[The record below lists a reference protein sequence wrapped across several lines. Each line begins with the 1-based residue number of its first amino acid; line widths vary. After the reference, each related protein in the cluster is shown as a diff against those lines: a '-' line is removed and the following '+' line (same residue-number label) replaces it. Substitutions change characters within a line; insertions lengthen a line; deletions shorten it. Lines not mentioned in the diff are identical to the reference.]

1 MNAMWFYVALAL
13 LAGALGGIHVPINGA
28 LGARI
33 GSALVAT
40 LTFYGVAFL
49 VIAAANALFLDRS
62 ALSSLSA
69 VPAWTYLLP
78 GVISVLV
85 VGANTY
91 LIPRLGAI
99 NLFVLVVA
107 AQLVVRA
114 TISHFGWLAS
124 PVDPIAWPKIL
135 GAAMV
140 MVGAIL
146 VVRN

>member
-1 MNAMWFYVALAL
+1 MNSSWFFVALAL
-13 LAGALGGIHVPINGA
+13 GAGALGGIHVPINGA

-49 VIAAANALFLDRS
+49 VIAAVNALLLDRE
-62 ALSSLSA
+62 ALTSLA
-69 VPAWTYLLP
+69 RVPAWTYLLP
-78 GVISVLV
+78 GLISVMV

-91 LIPRLGAI
+91 LIPRLGAM

-107 AQLVVRA
+107 TQLVVRSV
-114 TISHFGWLAS
+114 ISHFGWLAS
-124 PVDPIAWPKIL
+124 PVDPIGWTQVA
-135 GAAMV
+135 GAV
-140 MVGAIL
+140 LVFSGAIL

>member
-1 MNAMWFYVALAL
+1 MHSTWFYIALAVA
-13 LAGALGGIHVPINGA
+13 AGALGGIHVPINGA

-40 LTFYGVAFL
+40 FTFYGVAFL
-49 VIAAANALFLDRS
+49 VIAAANAVMLDRS
-62 ALSSLSA
+62 ALASLSR

-78 GVISVLV
+78 GLISVLV

-91 LIPRLGAI
+91 LIPRLGAL

-107 AQLVVRA
+107 SQLVVRS

-124 PVDPIAWPKIL
+124 PVDPVNWTKVA
-135 GAAMV
+135 GTAMV
-140 MVGAIL
+140 LIGAVL

>member
-1 MNAMWFYVALAL
+1 MALAVA
-13 LAGALGGIHVPINGA
+13 AGALGGIHVPINGA

-49 VIAAANALFLDRS
+49 VIAAANALLLDRA
-62 ALSSLSA
+62 ALASLA
-69 VPAWTYLLP
+69 RVPAWTYLLP

-91 LIPRLGAI
+91 LIPRLGAV

-107 AQLVVRA
+107 SQLVVRSA
-114 TISHFGWLAS
+114 ISHFGWLAS
-124 PVDPIAWPKIL
+124 PVDPIGWQKVV
-135 GAAMV
+135 GAALGFG
-140 MVGAIL
+140 GAIL

>member
-1 MNAMWFYVALAL
+1 MNSTWLLVALAVA
-13 LAGALGGIHVPINGA
+13 AGALGGIHVPINGA

-49 VIAAANALFLDRS
+49 VIAAANAALLDRE
-62 ALSSLSA
+62 ALASLTR

-78 GVISVLV
+78 GLISVLV

-91 LIPRLGAI
+91 LIPRLGAV

-107 AQLVVRA
+107 SQLFVRS

-124 PVDPIAWPKIL
+124 PVDPIGWPKVV
-135 GAAMV
+135 GGAMV
-140 MVGAIL
+140 LAGAIL

>member
-1 MNAMWFYVALAL
+1 MNSTWFFVALAL
-13 LAGALGGIHVPINGA
+13 AAGALGGIHVPINGA

-49 VIAAANALFLDRS
+49 VIAAANALMLDRI
-62 ALSSLSA
+62 ALASLSR

-78 GVISVLV
+78 GLISVLV

-91 LIPRLGAI
+91 LIPRLGAV

-107 AQLVVRA
+107 SQLVVRSV
-114 TISHFGWLAS
+114 ISHFGWLAS
-124 PVDPIAWPKIL
+124 PVDPIGWPKVL

-140 MVGAIL
+140 FAGAVL